1 MSGIAPRPL
10 SAPFR
15 RSSAVARFGHPGEN
29 WAKRTARSDLAP
41 YRSAPCGGVQGASG
55 LPSRGSCSACRGL
68 AGCGVVDRVM
78 ATPTITELPSQP
90 GEIAP
95 TVPVAGASG
104 STDGRETTGAPV
116 VAVPSTPSS
125 SAPAGPKLPQPG
137 GLQPTERLVVVDQ
150 LGLGFAAPT
159 LFMEIDPEKY
169 LEGTAALDELAGQ
182 MGLSPD
188 QLRNGLLNQLD
199 RMVVG
204 RADDGRTASI
214 VVARTPLDGLPSAAL
229 IRKDIGGLLGGTVS
243 SVTRVATPAGPAVR
257 AVYRIG
263 PQKFLQH
270 GEAFYLATT
279 DGAVASVTVTS
290 FSAAE
295 SKRMGARVV
304 KTLRLLE

>member
-1 MSGIAPRPL
+1 M
-10 SAPFR
+10 
-15 RSSAVARFGHPGEN
+15 
-29 WAKRTARSDLAP
+29 
-41 YRSAPCGGVQGASG
+41 
-55 LPSRGSCSACRGL
+55 RGSARGVRAALTGVVLGVSLAGLVSGL